1 MPHFQIK
8 TPSEQLAEFLR
19 EQISAGRYRELMP
32 GMAALAKELGT
43 APKTV
48 GLALGML
55 EKEKLLV
62 PQGPGKRRLIV
73 LPENQAPPAM
83 RFAILLYEPEDRH
96 LNYLLDLLRQ
106 IREAGHTASFVPKTL
121 TELGMEVR
129 RVGNLVKAT
138 KADAWVVAGGSRS
151 VLEWFAAQPFPT
163 FGLFGRIVGV
173 PIASTSP
180 KKLPA
185 TQTALRLLVAL
196 GHRRIVMIT
205 RKERREPVPGFMEQA
220 FLDALKAQGVPT
232 GPYNLPDWEE
242 TPAGYRRLLDSLF
255 LHSPPTAL
263 LVDGSALAVATFRH
277 FAERGIKVPRDVSL
291 ICMDPDPAFAW
302 CDPAIAHISYDIRPC
317 LRSIVRWVDNVA
329 RGKEDRR
336 KTSHDAKLAE
346 GGTIGPPRG

>member
-19 EQISAGRYRELMP
+19 EQILAGRYRELMP

-83 RFAILLYEPEDRH
+83 RFAILLYEPEDRY
-96 LNYLLDLLRQ
+96 LNYLHDLLRQ

-121 TELGMEVR
+121 TE
-129 RVGNLVKAT
+129 
-138 KADAWVVAGGSRS
+138 
-151 VLEWFAAQPFPT
+151 
-163 FGLFGRIVGV
+163 
-173 PIASTSP
+173 
-180 KKLPA
+180 
-185 TQTALRLLVAL
+185 
-196 GHRRIVMIT
+196 
-205 RKERREPVPGFMEQA
+205 PVPGFMEQA
-220 FLDALKAQGVPT
+220 LLDALKAQGVPT

-302 CDPAIAHISYDIRPC
+302 CDPAIAHISFDIRPC
-317 LRSIVRWVDNVA
+317 LRSIVSWADNVA

-336 KTSHDAKLAE
+336 KTSHGAKLVE